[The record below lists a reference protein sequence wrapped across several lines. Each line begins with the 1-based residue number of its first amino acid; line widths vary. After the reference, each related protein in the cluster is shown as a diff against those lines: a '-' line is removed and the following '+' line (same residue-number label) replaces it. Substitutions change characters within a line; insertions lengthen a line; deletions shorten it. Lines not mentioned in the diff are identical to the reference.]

1 MATVIQIVIE
11 EKNGRIQTAMAGGG
25 KGKATKAEVEQVMA
39 LALVIK
45 EALAASGGKL
55 HARFDVDKAMKSAGA
70 KTH

>member
-1 MATVIQIVIE
+1 
-11 EKNGRIQTAMAGGG
+11 MAGGG

>member
-1 MATVIQIVIE
+1 M
-11 EKNGRIQTAMAGGG
+11 RGGG
-25 KGKATKAEVEQVMA
+25 KGEVTKAEVEQVMA

-45 EALAASGGKL
+45 EALAASGGEL

>member
-11 EKNGRIQTAMAGGG
+11 EKNGRLETVMRGGG
-25 KGKATKAEVEQVMA
+25 KGEVTKAEVEQVMA

-45 EALAASGGKL
+45 EALAASGGEL

>member
-11 EKNGRIQTAMAGGG
+11 EKNGRIQTVMAGGG
-25 KGKATKAEVEQVMA
+25 KGKVTKAEVEQVMA

-55 HARFDVDKAMKSAGA
+55 HARFDVDEAMKSAGA

>member
-11 EKNGRIQTAMAGGG
+11 EKNGRIEIVMAGGG
-25 KGKATKAEVEQVMA
+25 KGNATKAEVEQVMA

-55 HARFDVDKAMKSAGA
+55 HARFDVDEAMKSAGA